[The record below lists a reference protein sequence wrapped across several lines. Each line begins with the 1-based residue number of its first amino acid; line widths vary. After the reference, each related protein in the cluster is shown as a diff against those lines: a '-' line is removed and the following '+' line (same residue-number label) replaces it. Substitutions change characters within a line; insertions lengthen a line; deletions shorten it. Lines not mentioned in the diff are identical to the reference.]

1 MNVTVNGPFCVYSI
15 ISAKKTVTNNIPT
28 PSAQREFPR
37 PLHGPADQ
45 ARILPLGV
53 ATTQP

>member
-1 MNVTVNGPFCVYSI
+1 MG
-15 ISAKKTVTNNIPT
+15 AKKTVTDNIPT
-28 PSAQREFPR
+28 PSAQRESPR

-45 ARILPLGV
+45 ASILPLGV